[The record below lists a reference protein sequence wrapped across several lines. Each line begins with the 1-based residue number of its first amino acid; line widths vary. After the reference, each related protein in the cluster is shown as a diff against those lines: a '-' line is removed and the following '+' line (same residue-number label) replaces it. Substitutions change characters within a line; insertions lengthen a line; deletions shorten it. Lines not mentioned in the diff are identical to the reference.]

1 MNHISIGIV
10 LMVNEEVKNV
20 TKLSRTTLG
29 NSGNDK
35 EDALKQWKVIFCLKK
50 LDMLLIK
57 NV

>member
-20 TKLSRTTLG
+20 TKLTRTTFLG

-35 EDALKQWKVIFCLKK
+35 EDALKQ
-50 LDMLLIK
+50 
-57 NV
+57 

>member
-1 MNHISIGIV
+1 
-10 LMVNEEVKNV
+10 MVNEEVKNV
-20 TKLSRTTLG
+20 TKLSRTTSLG
-29 NSGNDK
+29 YSGNDK

>member
-1 MNHISIGIV
+1 
-10 LMVNEEVKNV
+10 MVNEEVKNV